1 LWSACG
7 TCVEG
12 RQLLWN
18 VPEFSLV
25 SGPGRTGFRKLFGV
39 EGDRGEQVGNYFHFS
54 LPPTVTAG
62 FIGFYF
68 DIRKYSK

>member
-1 LWSACG
+1 
-7 TCVEG
+7 
-12 RQLLWN
+12 